1 MTKIVR
7 IVNGPLM
14 NQSIEA
20 ISKVDQTDISSS
32 DGSSNTHIL
41 SGVIQQMIRWHC
53 RLNHVSAH
61 TFMYNVHLDYK
72 NLIDLTSIL
81 VRFIVSDVGKS
92 FSEDFRHLD
101 QMKQVDAYVTT
112 AIKRLS
118 NYDGFISGSRLSERI
133 MQRLEAV
140 LMKELNDTKN
150 LTNWP
155 CMGFWDVQDIDSPVV
170 KGIATELVP
179 DCKAQ
184 YTQCSVKKDLCEEK
198 GIKDCFK

>member
-1 MTKIVR
+1 MTKIIR

-14 NQSIEA
+14 NQAIEA

-32 DGSSNTHIL
+32 DGSYIHML
-41 SGVIQQMIRWHC
+41 SGVFQQMIRWHC

-61 TFMYNVHLDYK
+61 TFIYNVHLDYK
-72 NLIDLTSIL
+72 NLIDLTSVL

-92 FSEDFRHLD
+92 FSEDFRHID

-112 AIKRLS
+112 AIKRWS
-118 NYDGFISGSRLSERI
+118 HHHYSSISGSLLSEHV
-133 MQRLEAV
+133 MQRLEQI

-184 YTQCSVKKDLCEEK
+184 YTKCSVKKDLCEEK
-198 GIKDCFK
+198 GDKDCFE